1 MAHRG
6 SGNEGDGDGVSD
18 LELAV
23 IGNCNIG
30 ALLDERARIV
40 WCCMPRFDSDPVFCS
55 LLNGQSN
62 QDHGFYD
69 VELQDFD
76 RAEQVYEENS
86 AIVKTT
92 LHDKAGA
99 AVEITDFAPRF
110 KQFGRTFRPT
120 MLVRHIRPRAGQP
133 RIKLRLRPAHQYGR
147 LIPERTRGSN
157 HIRYVIPDITLR
169 LTTDVPIAYVAEEIP
184 FILQK
189 PLTLIL
195 GPDETLHEPPEGAGR
210 SYYERTADY
219 WREWCRYLSLP
230 FEWQDEVIRAA
241 ITLKLCNYE
250 ETGGIIAAMTT
261 SIPEAPD
268 SGRNWDYRFC
278 WLRDAYFVVQAL
290 NRLGVTRTMEGY
302 LNYILNLVTGLENE
316 ELQPVFGLALET
328 TLDEWE
334 ADTLS
339 GYNDMG
345 PVRIGNHAHQQVQND
360 GYGSVILACAQS
372 FFDRRLS
379 RVGDVTLFKRLEHL
393 GEAAVKRWDQ
403 SDAGLWELRSRQS
416 VHTYSSVMCW
426 VACDRLAKIALQL
439 GLTERAPYWAAH
451 ATRIRDEITARAW
464 NPELNSFV
472 GTFGGQDVDA
482 SLLLLWEFG
491 FLPNT
496 DPRLEGTLKLIEE
509 RLREGA
515 YLFRYHEPD
524 DIGRP
529 ETSFNVCTFWYIDV
543 LAKVGRMDEA
553 RELFE
558 NMLSCRNRL
567 GLLSE
572 DLDIETRKLWGNF
585 PQTYSMVGLINSAL
599 RLSKPWEEAF

>member
-1 MAHRG
+1 
-6 SGNEGDGDGVSD
+6 VSD
-18 LELAV
+18 LDLAV

-40 WCCMPRFDSDPVFCS
+40 WCCMPRFDGDPVFCS
-55 LLNGQSN
+55 LLNGHSN
-62 QDHGFYD
+62 EEHGFYD
-69 VELQDFD
+69 VELLNFD
-76 RAEQVYEENS
+76 RAEQVYEHNT

-92 LHDKAGA
+92 LHDTAGA

-133 RIKLRLRPAHQYGR
+133 RIRLRLRPTYGYGGLR
-147 LIPERTRGSN
+147 PERTRGSN
-157 HIRYVIPDITLR
+157 HMRYVIPEVTLR
-169 LTTDVPIAYVAEEIP
+169 LTTDAPIAYVAEEIP

-189 PLTLIL
+189 PLTLVL
-195 GPDETLHEPPEGAGR
+195 GPDETLHEPPEAAGR
-210 SYYERTADY
+210 DYYDLTLDY
-219 WREWCRYLSLP
+219 WREWCRYLALP

-261 SIPEAPD
+261 SIPEAPH
-268 SGRNWDYRFC
+268 SGRNWDYRYC

-302 LNYILNLVTGLENE
+302 LSYILNIVTGLANE
-316 ELQPVFGLALET
+316 ELQPVFGLALES
-328 TLDEWE
+328 TLDERKI
-334 ADTLS
+334 DTLS
-339 GYNDMG
+339 GYQGMG
-345 PVRIGNHAHQQVQND
+345 PVRIGNHAYKQVQND

-372 FFDRRLS
+372 FFDRRLA
-379 RVGDVTLFKRLEHL
+379 RMGDVTLFKRLEHL

-403 SDAGLWELRSRQS
+403 HDAGLWELRSRQS

-451 ATRIRDEITARAW
+451 AKHIREEIVARAW
-464 NPELNSFV
+464 NPEVGSFA
-472 GTFGGQDVDA
+472 GSLGGQDVDA

-491 FLPNT
+491 FLPRD
-496 DPRLEGTLKLIEE
+496 DPRLEGTLKVIEE
-509 RLREGA
+509 RLRHGP
-515 YLFRYHEPD
+515 YLFRYNQPD

-529 ETSFNVCTFWYIDV
+529 ETSFNICTFWYIDV
-543 LAKVGRMDEA
+543 LSMVGRKDEA

-558 NMLSCRNRL
+558 NMLTCRNRL

-572 DLDIETRKLWGNF
+572 DLDVETKRLWGNY

>member
-1 MAHRG
+1 M
-6 SGNEGDGDGVSD
+6 SD
-18 LELAV
+18 LDLAV

-40 WCCMPRFDSDPVFCS
+40 WCCMPRFDGDPVFCS

-62 QDHGFYD
+62 EAHGFYD
-69 VELQDFD
+69 VELEDFAWSD
-76 RAEQVYEENS
+76 QVYEEHT
-86 AIVKTT
+86 AVVKTT
-92 LHDKAGA
+92 LHDASGA

-133 RIKLRLRPAHQYGR
+133 RIRLRLRPTYEYGGQ
-147 LIPERTRGSN
+147 IPERTRGSN
-157 HIRYVIPDITLR
+157 HMRYVIPDMTLR
-169 LTTDVPIAYVAEEIP
+169 LTTDVPISYVAEEIP
-184 FILQK
+184 FILQR
-189 PLTLIL
+189 PLTLVL
-195 GPDETLHEPPEGAGR
+195 GPDETLHEPPEAAGR
-210 SYYERTADY
+210 DYYEQTVDY

-302 LNYILNLVTGLENE
+302 LSYILNIVTGMSNE
-316 ELQPVFGLALET
+316 ELQPVFGLALEN
-328 TLDEWE
+328 TLDERE
-334 ADTLS
+334 IDTLS
-339 GYNDMG
+339 GYEGMG
-345 PVRIGNHAHQQVQND
+345 PVRIGNHAYKQVQND

-372 FFDRRLS
+372 FFDRRLT
-379 RVGDVTLFKRLEHL
+379 RTGDVTLFKRLEHL
-393 GEAAVKRWDQ
+393 GEAAIKRWDQ
-403 SDAGLWELRSRQS
+403 HDAGLWELRSRQS

-426 VACDRLAKIALQL
+426 VACDRLAKISLQL
-439 GLTERAPYWAAH
+439 GLTERAPYWADQA
-451 ATRIRDEITARAW
+451 ARIRDAIIAQAW
-464 NPELNSFV
+464 NSEIGSFV
-472 GTFGGQDVDA
+472 DSLGGKDVDA

-491 FLPNT
+491 FLPPD
-496 DPRLEGTLKLIEE
+496 DPRLESTLKVIEE
-509 RLREGA
+509 RLRQGS
-515 YLFRYHEPD
+515 YLFRYHAAD
-524 DIGRP
+524 DFGRP

-543 LAKVGRMDEA
+543 LAKVGRKDEA

-572 DLDIETRKLWGNF
+572 DLDTKTKQLWGNY